1 MVLSISN
8 PPTAPRVQP
17 APQAQPA
24 PRALPAPRERP
35 ARAHA
40 RPFVPLTPAGSGC
53 GVARTKSNAS
63 APGAHRLLV
72 VSVAPPPLL
81 RTPTVVLQREYDARC
96 GYDHRLRREGGNYAH
111 WLYDNYEAL
120 PPFMAF
126 VHGHAVA
133 WHQPS
138 ALPVLVRVAEEL
150 VELLERAGG
159 ECGAEGLFVPLGTT
173 MTAQWCKHVAQP
185 TPFGRVLRHT
195 YAAWLEPDLPP
206 PLPCLQAELGAQFVV
221 SRSRVRARPR
231 AFYRRLAEYTATCT
245 PDRDG
250 MYARAGEP
258 KPDRL
263 QPEHCFHNML
273 EYAWHVIF
281 GQPPCD
287 AERVPSP
294 REQSRRWAWRH
305 PGGRLFRGLLPY
317 RGT

>member
-1 MVLSISN
+1 
-8 PPTAPRVQP
+8 
-17 APQAQPA
+17 
-24 PRALPAPRERP
+24 
-35 ARAHA
+35 
-40 RPFVPLTPAGSGC
+40 
-53 GVARTKSNAS
+53 
-63 APGAHRLLV
+63 
-72 VSVAPPPLL
+72 
-81 RTPTVVLQREYDARC
+81 
-96 GYDHRLRREGGNYAH
+96 
-111 WLYDNYEAL
+111 
-120 PPFMAF
+120 MAF

-317 RGT
+317 RGTCAAVLAACTPPRTRRVLSSLPPGMELGGFARQAADAQAGSGQGGRLVVAGIQ